1 MAQTPPPNVTPAPGV
16 PVRGTSTFK
25 ALVDAFLTW
34 MAIAVLQLSD
44 LALNVYNNAL
54 DCYNNAVAAAA
65 SAANAAAIAGA
76 TVWVSGTAYAA
87 GVSKFSPLNFR
98 TYRSR
103 AAVTSAVDPAN
114 DPTNWEL
121 LSYGALPFLHVRN
134 QQASGVGAG
143 DSFTGSATISRVLNT
158 TVANTLTGASLSS
171 NNVTLPPGTY
181 DCAISCPGYNQ
192 GTHKASLYDVTA
204 AATVLVG
211 TSENVLNGGAI
222 STSMVQ
228 GRFTIVAA
236 HVFSVRHW
244 ASAAGNGGYPTTSGL
259 AEVYTEALF
268 WKVA

>member
-1 MAQTPPPNVTPAPGV
+1 MAQTPPPSVSAAPGV
-16 PVRGTSTFK
+16 PIRGTSTFK
-25 ALVDAFLTW
+25 ILVDAFLTW
-34 MAIAVLQLSD
+34 MALVVPQLSD
-44 LALNVYNNAL
+44 IALNVYNNAL

-65 SAANAAAIAGA
+65 SAANAAGIAGA

-87 GVSKFSPLNFR
+87 GVSKFSPLNFK

-103 AAVTSAVDPAN
+103 APVTSAVDPAS

-134 QQASGVGAG
+134 QQASGVMSG

-171 NNVTLPPGTY
+171 SNVTLPAGTY
-181 DCAISCPGYNQ
+181 DCLISAPGYNQ
-192 GTHKASLYDVTA
+192 AANKASLYDVTA

-211 TSENVLNGGAI
+211 TSANAVNGGQI
-222 STSMVQ
+222 STSVVR
-228 GRFTIVAA
+228 GRFTIAAA
-236 HVFSVRHW
+236 HVFSVKHW
-244 ASAAGNGGYPTTSGL
+244 ASGAGNGGYPTTSGL
-259 AEVYTEALF
+259 VEVYTEALF